1 MSTDKDAAID
11 NAIAQLAAIEGRVV
25 YARQRNLTTGRSFDQ
40 QVADVVQLIT
50 ATEVVRQLDKL
61 VRAAS

>member
-11 NAIAQLAAIEGRVV
+11 NAIAHLAAIEGRVV
-25 YARQRNLTTGRSFDQ
+25 YARQRTLTTGRSFDQ
-40 QVADVVQLIT
+40 QVSDVVQLIT